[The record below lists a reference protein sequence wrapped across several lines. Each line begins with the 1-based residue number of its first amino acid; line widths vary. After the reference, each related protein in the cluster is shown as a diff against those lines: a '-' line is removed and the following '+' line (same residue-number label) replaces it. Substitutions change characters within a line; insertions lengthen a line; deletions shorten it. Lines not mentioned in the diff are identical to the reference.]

1 MAGKSL
7 FGLDN
12 NNYLINNEIV
22 VLLNQLENIKYVEIN
37 FTNNYNSKVGKV
49 RLYPIQNQINYDIS
63 KAVKSLFDLPNF
75 DTEKNINEIEI
86 EFKKVPITGTG
97 TTQTITKYFI
107 RGGVFD
113 RSKNNFV
120 ADGYNINLN
129 TFGATPFFE
138 NQYNDYKDYVIQG
151 GIINFYLIF
160 KSITLDHGCKGKMV
174 RFLNQFGGYSYWY
187 FHAFKIDNNS
197 KPLDEVVRLNLGFKD
212 NYHFSDI
219 GVSLDSNIE
228 FRGVVPLQFN
238 ELMKHLIASPE
249 VYYLATESPEQ
260 WIRIKQNSN
269 KHTYDS
275 IQKVYEYKFDF
286 SLENVNNP
294 SVSW

>member
-1 MAGKSL
+1 MTIT
-7 FGLDN
+7 GLSN

-22 VLLNQLENIKYVEIN
+22 VIVTGLTDTKYLEIN
-37 FTNNYNSKVGKV
+37 FTNNYNSKVCKV

-63 KAVKSLFDLPNF
+63 KAIKSLFDLPNF
-75 DTEKNINEIEI
+75 DTEKNINEIQI
-86 EFKKVPITGTG
+86 EFNKVPITGTG
-97 TTQTITKYFI
+97 TTQTNTKYFI

-120 ADGYNINLN
+120 DDGFVINFN
-129 TFGATPFFE
+129 SFETTAYFE
-138 NQYNDYKDYVIQG
+138 NQYNNYTNYTIVDGTIKP
-151 GIINFYLIF
+151 
-160 KSITLDHGCKGKMV
+160 ITPSKTIAFDHGCKGKMV
-174 RFLNQFGGYSYWY
+174 RFLNQFGGYSFWY
-187 FHAFKIDNNS
+187 FHAFKIDINS
-197 KPLDEVVRLNLGFKD
+197 KPLDELARINLGFKD

-219 GVSLDSNIE
+219 GVNLDSNIE
-228 FRGVVPLQFN
+228 LRGTVPLQFN

-249 VYYLATESPEQ
+249 VYYLESERLEQ